1 MSTVSIKFAVY
12 NPKDGTTSMYASK
25 DDAIKQIMEQMMN
38 IDNEYVH
45 NQMYNVVRINEDG
58 SQTEIYQPYIPLTW
72 CGEPTRFS
80 ITQEQINK
88 FVELIVQE
96 CIELNRQELAFNAF
110 ERMLNRYREHFGVE

>member
-1 MSTVSIKFAVY
+1 
-12 NPKDGTTSMYASK
+12 
-25 DDAIKQIMEQMMN
+25 MN
-38 IDNEYVH
+38 TQLIHKLFDVATFDESRVRSYV
-45 NQMYNVVRINEDG
+45 NEDG

-110 ERMLNRYREHFGVE
+110 ERLLNKYNEHFGVE